1 MKKPSKRSVLESLT
15 AKRLLG
21 LCRQL
26 GLELGDRRKR
36 TLINALVR
44 SRRAGLAEIL
54 AGLSLQELKTIARGR
69 ALEERGRAKAELIAR
84 ILAGPRPAGARES
97 VTPAPAGRA
106 GPDEAAEA
114 LAEGSLLDYISGEAI
129 RDTPKERVRQR
140 IARALLHEYGV
151 AISDMEASFPV
162 PVDGRRRRVD
172 IAVFAPGAPHTL
184 EHLTRVVLC
193 EREPRPSKKG
203 ATKIRDHEHARKEVA
218 LLRALMG
225 AARGCR
231 LGLWTNGLELFFFA
245 KRELAG
251 ERVRYEPIGDWPAV
265 GDPAARELDARA
277 RMRRAD
283 PDMLRVTFRRCHNF
297 IHGNEG
303 MPREA
308 AFWQLLYLIFAKVHD
323 ERSAGPAR
331 RFWAGPTEQFT
342 PAGRAAIRARVLP
355 LFDEVKARH
364 ANIFRGEER
373 LSLSDRALG
382 FMVSELAKYDLART
396 EVDAKGAAYQEIV
409 GSNLRGDKGQFFTP
423 RSVISM
429 AINMLDP
436 KPGERF
442 MDPACGTG
450 GFLVAA
456 IDHLDARYC
465 RARGIDRSR
474 KTAAQRREVLALQRA
489 FAAERLFGADFDP
502 YLVKAAQMNVH
513 LASDA
518 DPQVFHVNSLEL
530 PEGTLDDVAAARAA
544 VPTGSVD
551 VIATNPPFG
560 ARIPVT
566 DPQILGRYE
575 LGRAWREVAPG
586 AFEMRAA
593 LQGSVAPEVLF
604 IERVVQLL
612 KPGGR
617 AALVLPNGLLSN
629 PSDAYIRAWLMRHAK
644 ILASVEL
651 PMETFI
657 PEANVNILT
666 STLLIQRRAQ
676 ARARPSGGEE
686 RVFFAVAE
694 RIGYDRRG
702 LPLYR
707 RSPEGKI
714 LFTRERERERVRV
727 GGELVERELVRMRPT
742 LDDDLPRIVRAWR
755 EFVEP
760 GRARAGGGA

>member
-1 MKKPSKRSVLESLT
+1 MKKPSKRSVLATLT
-15 AKRLLG
+15 VKRLRER
-21 LCRQL
+21 CRAL
-26 GLELGDRRKR
+26 ELELGAGARKP
-36 TLINALVR
+36 ALLDAIVR
-44 SRRAGLAEIL
+44 SRRARLAEL
-54 AGLSLQELKTIARGR
+54 LSGLSLKELKAIARVHELDAGGR
-69 ALEERGRAKAELIAR
+69 TKAELVAR
-84 ILAGPRPAGARES
+84 ILAAARPLAPR
-97 VTPAPAGRA
+97 GRA
-106 GPDEAAEA
+106 SEALTGEPVEDDGIS

-129 RDTPKERVRQR
+129 KDTPKERVRQR

-151 AISDMEASFPV
+151 VLSDMEASFPV
-162 PVDGRRRRVD
+162 PVGGRRKRAD
-172 IAVFAPGAPHTL
+172 IAVFAPGSAHTI
-184 EHLTRVVLC
+184 ENLTRVVLC

-218 LLRALMG
+218 LLHALMG
-225 AARGCR
+225 AASGCR

-251 ERVRYEPIGDWPAV
+251 REGERVEYEPIGDWPAV
-265 GDPAARELDARA
+265 GDAAGRERSPSA

-308 AFWQLLYLIFAKVHD
+308 AFWQFLYLIFAKIHD
-323 ERSAGPAR
+323 ERSAGPKR
-331 RFWAGPTEQFT
+331 RFWAAPAEQFT

-355 LFDEVKARH
+355 LFDEVKARY

-373 LSLSDRALG
+373 LSLSERALA
-382 FMVSELAKYDLART
+382 FMVSELAKYDLSRT

-429 AINMLDP
+429 AVNMLDP

-456 IDHLDARYC
+456 IDHVDAQYC
-465 RARGIDRSR
+465 RARGLERSR

-530 PEGTLDDVAAARAA
+530 PDGRLDDVPAARAA
-544 VPTGSVD
+544 VPMGSVD

-566 DPQILGRYE
+566 DPQILRRYE
-575 LGRAWREVAPG
+575 LGRAWRERGPG
-586 AFEMRAA
+586 EFVMRAA

-629 PSDAYIRAWLMRHAK
+629 PSDAYIRSWLMRRAR

-666 STLLIQRRAQ
+666 SVLFIQK
-676 ARARPSGGEE
+676 RARQAAAEDE
-686 RVFFAVAE
+686 RV
-694 RIGYDRRG
+694 
-702 LPLYR
+702 
-707 RSPEGKI
+707 
-714 LFTRERERERVRV
+714 
-727 GGELVERELVRMRPT
+727 
-742 LDDDLPRIVRAWR
+742 
-755 EFVEP
+755 
-760 GRARAGGGA
+760 